1 MPGMGT
7 RLEPPLAIVE
17 SPQQV
22 SGGPGAVTGVTR
34 ILGLGALPLA
44 VFLSL
49 AAPWP
54 ASPAHAQGSP
64 TQIVIAQPAEDFH
77 VGHERRVGLDASP
90 HRSAEQPSNPVGA
103 RFVREAGDDGGCVE
117 AITLRLSHRTA
128 RASAPGAAPAAA

>member
-1 MPGMGT
+1 
-7 RLEPPLAIVE
+7 
-17 SPQQV
+17 
-22 SGGPGAVTGVTR
+22 VTR

-90 HRSAEQPSNPVGA
+90 RRSAEQPSN
-103 RFVREAGDDGGCVE
+103 R
-117 AITLRLSHRTA
+117 
-128 RASAPGAAPAAA
+128 SAPASSVKQAMMADVSRL